1 MSPRP
6 GRTPPAPR
14 GQGGFL
20 LSKIHHLS
28 RRVLARRMK
37 AHGLEEP
44 NPGQGRIL
52 FALWQ
57 GDGIAVR
64 ALAERTA
71 LEKST
76 LTRMLDRMEA
86 DGMVRREPAPGDR
99 RSLRVVLQPRVRG
112 MLDAFAAVSEEMG
125 AIFYRGL
132 SDQEIRA
139 FEATLERIYANLLAE
154 G

>member
-1 MSPRP
+1 MSGTTR
-6 GRTPPAPR
+6 RASRSPR
-14 GQGGFL
+14 GQGGFV

-28 RRVLARRMK
+28 RRVLARLMK
-37 AHGLEEP
+37 DHGLEEP

-57 GDGIAVR
+57 GDGITMT

-86 DGMVRREPAPGDR
+86 EGMVRRESGPDR
-99 RSLRVVLQPRVRG
+99 RSVHVVLQPRARG
-112 MLDAFAAVSEEMG
+112 MLDAFAEVSEKMG
-125 AIFYRGL
+125 AIFYDGF
-132 SDQEIRA
+132 SADEIRS
-139 FEATLERIYANLLAE
+139 FEAALERVYANLAAE
-154 G
+154 E

>member
-1 MSPRP
+1 MSRSKRRPRQQP
-6 GRTPPAPR
+6 KGE
-14 GQGGFL
+14 GGFV

-28 RRVLARRMK
+28 RRVLARLMK
-37 AHGLEEP
+37 ERGLEEP

-57 GDGIAVR
+57 GDGISMT

-86 DGMVRREPAPGDR
+86 DGMLRREPGPDR
-99 RSLRVVLQPRVRG
+99 RSVRVTLRPRARA
-112 MLDAFAAVSEEMG
+112 MLGAFAEVSDRMG
-125 AIFYRGL
+125 GIYYRGF
-132 SDQEIRA
+132 SPEEIRA
-139 FEATLERIYANLLAE
+139 FEAALERVYVNLVSAE
-154 G
+154 